1 MKENNFKAFVIE
13 TKLKK
18 GIKLINKDFL
28 KNGDVFVKISYSSF
42 NYKDGLAISGKM
54 PIVKEFPMIPGV
66 DFTGEVLESSHKK
79 YKVGDK
85 VILNGWGVGEKH
97 FGGFSK
103 FARVKGNWLIHLP
116 KKISPKQSMI
126 IGSAGYTAA
135 LCVMELI
142 KKIKPT
148 DGDIL
153 ITGASGGVG
162 SIAVHLLSQLN
173 YNVIVISGKKSDFL
187 SKIGAKKIIDRNK
200 FLINEKPLN
209 KQKWA
214 GCIDTLGGD
223 ILSMIL
229 SEMKYNGVVAST
241 GLARSHILNTT
252 VFPFILRNITLTG
265 IDCVYTDYKK
275 RVKAWNFLEKNLDL
289 KKLNLIFSE
298 KSLKDLVNLSKAII
312 KGKVKGRVI
321 INLNL

>member
-103 FARVKGNWLIHLP
+103 FARVKGDWLIHLP

-187 SKIGAKKIIDRNK
+187 SKIGAKKIIDRKK

>member
-1 MKENNFKAFVIE
+1 
-13 TKLKK
+13 
-18 GIKLINKDFL
+18 
-28 KNGDVFVKISYSSF
+28 
-42 NYKDGLAISGKM
+42 M

-103 FARVKGNWLIHLP
+103 FARVKGDWLIHLP
-116 KKISPKQSMI
+116 QKISPKQSMI

-173 YNVIVISGKKSDFL
+173 YNVVVISGKKSDFL
-187 SKIGAKKIIDRNK
+187 SKIGAKKIIDRKK

-209 KQKWA
+209 TQKWS

-252 VFPFILRNITLTG
+252 VFPFILRNITLSG
-265 IDCVYTDYKK
+265 IDCVYADYKK

-321 INLNL
+321 INLDL